1 MSTVTPATET
11 APAASAAVDGPADET
26 RRIARTRRTARKT
39 RAAALKAVLVV
50 LLLAFTLFPAF
61 WMLSSAFD
69 AKAGTGGQTL
79 LPREFTFD
87 NFAYV
92 LTEGGF
98 DVFLRNSAIVALVTV
113 LASAV
118 LALLASVAV
127 ARFRFRSRTAILLMI
142 LIVQMVPL
150 EALVIPLF
158 VQVRDLGM
166 LNTLLG
172 LMVVYVALSLPF
184 GIWMLRG
191 FVAAVPVELE
201 EAAYIDGASWG
212 RMFRSVLLPLV
223 MPGLVATSV
232 FSFITAWNEFIFAMT
247 LLGGASENYTVAIGL
262 KQFFGEH
269 TNEWG
274 YIMAASTIITI
285 PVMIFFVIVQRRLS
299 AGLVAGAVKG

>member
-1 MSTVTPATET
+1 MSTMTPAPVTTSE
-11 APAASAAVDGPADET
+11 ASVAASDADDT
-26 RRIARTRRTARKT
+26 RRIARSRRTARKT
-39 RAAALKAVLVV
+39 RAAAGKAVLVV

-79 LPREFTFD
+79 LPREFTLD
-87 NFAYV
+87 NFSYV

-184 GIWMLRG
+184 GTWMLRG

-299 AGLVAGAVKG
+299 SGLVAGAVKG

>member
-1 MSTVTPATET
+1 MKRSI
-11 APAASAAVDGPADET
+11 GGK
-26 RRIARTRRTARKT
+26 IGKG
-39 RAAALKAVLVV
+39 VLVA
-50 LLLAFTLFPAF
+50 LLLVFTLFPVY

-69 AKAGTGGQTL
+69 KRASSGGQSL
-79 LPREFTFD
+79 IPQEFTLD

-98 DVFLRNSAIVALVTV
+98 DVFLRNSLIVAVAV
-113 LASAV
+113 VVISAV

-127 ARFRFRSRTAILLMI
+127 ARFNFKFRTAMLFMI
-142 LIVQMVPL
+142 LSVQMVPL

-158 VQVRDLGM
+158 VQVRDLGL
-166 LNTLLG
+166 LNQLLG
-172 LMVVYVALSLPF
+172 LIVVYVALSLPF

-201 EAAYIDGASWG
+201 EAAYLDGASWW
-212 RMFRSVLLPLV
+212 RMFRSVLFPLV

-232 FSFITAWNEFIFAMT
+232 FAFITAWNEFIFAMT
-247 LLGGASENYTVAIGL
+247 LLGGASDNYTVAIGL

-274 YIMAASTIITI
+274 YVMAASTIITI
-285 PVMIFFVIVQRRLS
+285 PVMIFFVLVQRRLS
-299 AGLVAGAVKG
+299 SGLVAGAVKG